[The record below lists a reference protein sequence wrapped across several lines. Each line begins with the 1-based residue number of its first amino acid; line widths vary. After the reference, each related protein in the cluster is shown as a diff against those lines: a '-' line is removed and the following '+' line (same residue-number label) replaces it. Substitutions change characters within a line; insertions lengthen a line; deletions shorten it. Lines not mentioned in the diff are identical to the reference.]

1 METQQINMDLRKII
15 KKIIREQKEEEM
27 NAAPTHPIK
36 GEKPTNPDEPTS
48 RKILHMQTLMRVKN
62 QDIIPH
68 KGAMMKML

>member
-36 GEKPTNPDEPTS
+36 GEKPTNPD
-48 RKILHMQTLMRVKN
+48 
-62 QDIIPH
+62 
-68 KGAMMKML
+68 